1 MSELKNI
8 NFMSRSRFNGLSN
21 VAQDELYAVEKYY
34 DPDYSAPVSV
44 AASTSYTVPADG
56 VILVAVAHNDQ
67 INNNLS
73 INGISV
79 YNVTMNGKNAS
90 GVLQPTNYIVKPGDV
105 VLANRTLTFYP
116 FK

>member
-1 MSELKNI
+1 MTNFKNI
-8 NFMSRSRFNGLSN
+8 NFMSRSRFNELST
-21 VAQDELYAVEKYY
+21 VVQDELCAVEKYY

-44 AASTSYTVPADG
+44 ANSTSYTVPVDG
-56 VILVAVAHNDQ
+56 VILVAVAHNDK

-73 INGISV
+73 INGIPV
-79 YNVTMNGKNAS
+79 YNATMYGKNAN